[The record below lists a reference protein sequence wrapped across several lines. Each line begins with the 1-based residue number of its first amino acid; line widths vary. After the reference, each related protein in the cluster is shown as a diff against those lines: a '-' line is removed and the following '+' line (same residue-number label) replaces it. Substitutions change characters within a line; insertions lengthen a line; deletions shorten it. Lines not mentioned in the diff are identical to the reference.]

1 MKYITKLKLIR
12 IERCFFY
19 FNYFTLIKSYFTAM
33 LKVSELEIICL
44 LGEMKSK
51 IRFMVRKLLYFV

>member
-12 IERCFFY
+12 IKI
-19 FNYFTLIKSYFTAM
+19 TLIKSYFTAM